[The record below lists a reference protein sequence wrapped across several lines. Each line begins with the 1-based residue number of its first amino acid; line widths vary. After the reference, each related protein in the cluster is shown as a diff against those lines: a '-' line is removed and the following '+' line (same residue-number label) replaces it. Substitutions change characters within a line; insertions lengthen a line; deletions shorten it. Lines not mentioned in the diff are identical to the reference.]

1 MTTPPPSDTKGSA
14 QRASSCT
21 RETAAAQ
28 YKVTASKFTPTSPQ
42 ILCREVAAAGPA
54 VLHGGPAPKQRLAP
68 STSAAGLTPRMDRLA
83 PSTSAAGLSPRM
95 DRLVPSTSATGLTPR
110 SLLAAPAS
118 HGPPASAQRQP
129 PNLSMQVQRL
139 GPATGGLCPLEP
151 PSQCAQIQRLGH
163 SMSTTNCEAVSA
175 RTRRWSHSAAVSQAS
190 PQSAHPHAQRQFE
203 ATPALAPQSAWQFAR
218 QPVPQVGKASE
229 LEAARIIQ
237 EIREKYQVQAASSM
251 SKPGGEEAAPL
262 SARRRQFL
270 V

>member
-42 ILCREVAAAGPA
+42 ILCREVAAAGPV
-54 VLHGGPAPKQRLAP
+54 VLHGGPAPKQ
-68 STSAAGLTPRMDRLA
+68 RLA

-95 DRLVPSTSATGLTPR
+95 DRLVPSTSAAGLTPR

-175 RTRRWSHSAAVSQAS
+175 RTRRWSHSAAVSQAN

-203 ATPALAPQSAWQFAR
+203 ATPALAPQSARQFAR